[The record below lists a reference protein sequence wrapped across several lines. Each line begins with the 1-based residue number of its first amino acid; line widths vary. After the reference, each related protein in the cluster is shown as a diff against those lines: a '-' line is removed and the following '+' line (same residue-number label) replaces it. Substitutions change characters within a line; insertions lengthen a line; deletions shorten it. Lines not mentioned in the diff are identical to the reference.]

1 MLTTHLR
8 RILPRL
14 IPFGNREV
22 MREFSIRYSN
32 LIQLGSSKFPV
43 VTHFNKVFEKV
54 FSGDS
59 QFLMPNPSSLSN
71 LSQRLSLGAT
81 RSHWV
86 LNLTGN
92 RLRVTSTVRGR
103 PGLELIE
110 YRDKDL
116 ITRLGRTRITRK
128 T

>member
-22 MREFSIRYSN
+22 VREFSIRYSN
-32 LIQLGSSKFPV
+32 LIQLGSSKFPA

-81 RSHWV
+81 RFHWV
-86 LNLTGN
+86 LNLAGN

-103 PGLELIE
+103 PGLELIV